1 MVKHSVILRGLN
13 VSRTNTGP
21 TILKRTDSD
30 FITAMLAEL
39 GQPEGVKAV
48 LESEAQDR
56 EAGVLKLFQPVHR
69 TFHLTLVELV
79 CDPFGSSNA
88 VAEAVVNNYS
98 LLLSRESSITP
109 KQNSIIAENKSLSQT
124 TPRYLAEQL
133 AALQPRLDPQRLD
146 SAGLVIRRLRIAE
159 DNNQFSEGWRKDE
172 EEGIVG
178 WIPFGSD
185 LEENLDPDSQYRRG
199 CFSGYPAEIAQRLR
213 KSLKVSSS
221 YNETVSPLFVAPP
234 EVCQAV
240 GRTILYGLIPVTSA
254 EVVEDSSTAGQAIIY
269 DADFV
274 RQNHLPY
281 FLRQSNVK
289 QKFNLASRQLTYR
302 DAIAPKTEDLEEIT
316 NFIIALRQLT
326 YEFGAF
332 GDSAEGVALFKALNQ
347 IDLEPTLLMPKQ
359 VGSKQ
364 TGLSQKNLFNK
375 IGTQKLTPQLII
387 NRPLGTFLKQA
398 AQVLV
403 ELEGR
408 DEDSPPSIQMPA
420 AWPTISPA
428 QETEIIRL
436 ILNILNKRKQNLM
449 GGEGRF
455 EDPEQKY
462 HIRAFVRLKSAN
474 GCPPKIVWSSYSSP
488 FKIAPWYD
496 SSSGVAPVRV
506 PLPDLV
512 PRRQKGKR
520 PFAMNPEELKKL
532 QPNVAFIVPSGL
544 FNFLQDANLDDLMEG
559 KTPTGGG
566 PVLDW
571 ICGFNI
577 PIITLCAFIVL
588 NIFLQ
593 LLNFVFWWLA
603 FIKICIPIP
612 FSKKQ

>member
-1 MVKHSVILRGLN
+1 MVKHSVILRGVNL
-13 VSRTNTGP
+13 SRTHKGP
-21 TILKRTDSD
+21 TLLKRTDPD
-30 FITAMLAEL
+30 FITAMLTEL
-39 GQPEGVKAV
+39 GKAEGVKAA
-48 LESEAQDR
+48 LESQAEER

-69 TFHLTLVELV
+69 TFYLALVEVV
-79 CDPFGSSNA
+79 CDPFASPQA
-88 VAEAVVNNYS
+88 ATEKVEHI
-98 LLLSRESSITP
+98 LSEQ
-109 KQNSIIAENKSLSQT
+109 KAIAQK
-124 TPRYLAEQL
+124 PRYLAEQL

-185 LEENLDPDSQYRRG
+185 LEENLDPDSQYRQA
-199 CFSGYPAEIAQRLR
+199 CFSGYPAEIAQALR
-213 KSLKVSSS
+213 ERLKVTSDSDYS
-221 YNETVSPLFVAPP
+221 ETVSSLFVAPP

-240 GRTILYGLIPVTSA
+240 GRTILYGLIPLTSA
-254 EVVEDSSTAGQAIIY
+254 EVVKDSSTAGQAIVY

-302 DAIAPKTEDLEEIT
+302 DAITPKTEDLKEIT
-316 NFIIALRQLT
+316 DFIIALRQLT
-326 YEFGAF
+326 YEFGTF

-347 IDLEPTLLMPKQ
+347 IDLEANLLMLKQ

-364 TGLSQKNLFNK
+364 SVLSQKNLSNK
-375 IGTQKLTPQLII
+375 ISTQKLTPQLII

-398 AQVLV
+398 AQILV

-455 EDPEQKY
+455 EDSEQQY

-474 GCPPKIVWSSYSSP
+474 GCPPKIVWSPYSSP

-512 PRRQKGKR
+512 SFKQGDKR
-520 PFAMNPEELKKL
+520 PFAMDSKKLKQL

-544 FNFLQDANLDDLMEG
+544 FNFLQKANLDDLMEG

>member
-1 MVKHSVILRGLN
+1 MVKHSVILRGVN
-13 VSRTNTGP
+13 VSRTNKGP

-48 LESEAQDR
+48 IESEAQDQ

-69 TFHLTLVELV
+69 TFYLALVEVV
-79 CDPFGSSNA
+79 CDPFASPQA
-88 VAEAVVNNYS
+88 ATEKVEHI
-98 LLLSRESSITP
+98 LSGQ
-109 KQNSIIAENKSLSQT
+109 KAIAQK
-124 TPRYLAEQL
+124 PRYLAEQL

-146 SAGLVIRRLRIAE
+146 SAGLVIRRFKIAE
-159 DNNQFSEGWRKDE
+159 DHNQFSEGWRRNDE
-172 EEGIVG
+172 ERIVG
-178 WIPFGSD
+178 WIPFAS
-185 LEENLDPDSQYRRG
+185 EPEANLDPDPQYRQA
-199 CFSGYPAEIAQRLR
+199 CFSGYPAMIAQQLR
-213 KSLKVSSS
+213 TSLKLSSS
-221 YNETVSPLFVAPP
+221 YKETVSPLFVAPP

-240 GRTILYGLIPVTSA
+240 GRTILYGLIPLTSA
-254 EVVEDSSTAGQAIIY
+254 EVVEDSSTAGSAITY
-269 DADFV
+269 DAEFV

-289 QKFNLASRQLTYR
+289 HKFNLDSRQLTYQ
-302 DAIAPKTEDLEEIT
+302 DALSPETEDQTEIA
-316 NFIIALRQLT
+316 NFITTLRQLT
-326 YEFGAF
+326 YEFGTF
-332 GDSAEGVALFKALNQ
+332 GDSPEGVALFNALNQ
-347 IDLEPTLLMPKQ
+347 IDLEPSSLMPKQ
-359 VGSKQ
+359 LGSQ
-364 TGLSQKNLFNK
+364 QSVPSQKNLFNK
-375 IGTQKLTPQLII
+375 IGNQKRTSPLVI
-387 NRPLGTFLKQA
+387 NRPLGTFLQQA

-403 ELEGR
+403 ELKGR
-408 DEDSPPSIQMPA
+408 NEDSPTSIQMPA
-420 AWPTISPA
+420 TWPAISQT

-436 ILNILNKRKQNLM
+436 ILNILNKRKQNLI

-455 EDPEQKY
+455 EDSEQQY
-462 HIRAFVRLKSAN
+462 QIRAFIRLKSETD
-474 GCPPKIVWSSYSSP
+474 CPPNIVWSPYSSP

-512 PRRQKGKR
+512 PRRKEGQR

-532 QPNVAFIVPSGL
+532 QPNVAFVVPSGL
-544 FNFLQDANLDDLMEG
+544 FNFLQDANLEDLMAG
-559 KTPTGGG
+559 KTPTGSG

-603 FIKICIPIP
+603 FIKICIPFP
-612 FSKKQ
+612 KKS